1 MLGVRLVI
9 GGTALLAGLVLA
21 AIAAFDGR
29 FLGAA
34 GFVAA
39 GIALAVTVL
48 FWEQWMNPGFWIAS
62 VCATALT
69 FFSIGD
75 VLTSSHAVNFN
86 EIEAQNDFLS
96 LIINL
101 QGWSSPMSL
110 REKKLV
116 KAAFKV
122 CALQGAQ
129 DQQELVI
136 GAQKAIY
143 FGSTVTLVDGVNS
156 ALITEH
162 PVRCLDY
169 YRELKKTQPQLFV
182 KFERNHPW
190 LLRGEDR

>member
-1 MLGVRLVI
+1 MLGFRLASGVV
-9 GGTALLAGLVLA
+9 ALLAGLVLA
-21 AIAAFDGR
+21 VIAAIEGR
-29 FLGAA
+29 FLGGA
-34 GFVAA
+34 GFIAA
-39 GIALAVTVL
+39 GIALAATVVC
-48 FWEQWMNPGFWIAS
+48 WELWKSPGFWVAP

-96 LIINL
+96 LIIDL
-101 QGWSSPMSL
+101 QGELSPMNL

-116 KAAFKV
+116 EAAFKV
-122 CALQGAQ
+122 CVMQGIQ

-143 FGSTVTLVDGVNS
+143 FGSALTLADGLNS
-156 ALITEH
+156 ALTSKY
-162 PVRCLDY
+162 PARCLDY
-169 YRELKKTQPQLFV
+169 YRALRNTLPQIFV

-190 LLRGEDR
+190 LLAN

>member
-1 MLGVRLVI
+1 MLGFRLALGVA
-9 GGTALLAGLVLA
+9 ALLAGLLLA
-21 AIAAFDGR
+21 VIAVIEGR
-29 FLGAA
+29 FLGGA
-34 GFVAA
+34 GFIAA
-39 GIALAVTVL
+39 GIALAVTVV
-48 FWEQWMNPGFWIAS
+48 FWEKWMSPGFWVAP
-62 VCATALT
+62 VCAAALT
-69 FFSIGD
+69 FLSIGD

-101 QGWSSPMSL
+101 HGGLSPMSL

-116 KAAFKV
+116 EAAFKA
-122 CALQGAQ
+122 CALQGTQ

-143 FGSTVTLVDGVNS
+143 FGSALTLADGVNS
-156 ALITEH
+156 ALTIEQ

-182 KFERNHPW
+182 RFERNHPW
-190 LLRGEDR
+190 LLAE